1 MAPAPRADR
10 LAPRASRALSVLA
23 LTVGLLGACSGGGDG
38 AEASPS
44 DSRTSTAEPSRFVLE
59 PEDVGASRA
68 VAIRPRYY
76 RTAIQCGPEDGVLL
90 NGARA
95 GSIVEYDTEPGTV
108 VLGSW
113 LAAGYNERAL
123 QSLKERLATDFCA
136 DEPLGEAAQ
145 WRWGVERWEI
155 ATSSPT
161 VAFLAT
167 VRSAPDGQ
175 DAPALDEPAGEATD
189 VFSARAYGMVGDRMV
204 AAWIDESEEPIEP
217 ERLARLW
224 DELAAH
230 VADEV
235 EHGPSTES

>member
-1 MAPAPRADR
+1 MLRPVQARVA
-10 LAPRASRALSVLA
+10 ALGAVLA
-23 LTVGLLGACSGGGDG
+23 LAAGCSGGGDG

-44 DSRTSTAEPSRFVLE
+44 DSRTSTAEPSRFLLE
-59 PEDVGASRA
+59 PEDVGASEA
-68 VAIRPRYY
+68 VSLRPRYVLP
-76 RTAIQCGPEDGVLL
+76 AIQCGPDDTVMW
-90 NGARA
+90 NSAGAGGFA
-95 GSIVEYDTEPGTV
+95 TYNTEPGTV

-113 LAAGYNERAL
+113 VAEQYQERAL
-123 QSLKERLATDFCA
+123 DGLKERLATDFCA

-161 VAFLAT
+161 VAFQAT

-217 ERLARLW
+217 ERLARMW